1 MWIFVSLFVRSIAR
15 FKTVTSRTPD
25 RFMLMW
31 GRRSRR
37 TKIRPTFIWAS
48 RGRFYCTIYISAINL
63 CISHTCLDRHPL
75 AHLTTPVLRPSSH
88 QSRGGVKLTPES
100 LKISACR
107 CGVLILHGT
116 SHRFCDTLSSS
127 WLLDKY
133 DFNWIFQRLSLS
145 LSLSRALISPA
156 LFFSSFAEGGL
167 LN

>member
-1 MWIFVSLFVRSIAR
+1 MGMFVSLFVRSIER

-37 TKIRPTFIWAS
+37 TKIRPTLIWAS
-48 RGRFYCTIYISAINL
+48 RGRFYCTIYISEINL

-75 AHLTTPVLRPSSH
+75 AHLTTPSPPSVIPSE
-88 QSRGGVKLTPES
+88 QRWSKLTPES

-116 SHRFCDTLSSS
+116 SHRSWDTLSSS

-133 DFNWIFQRLSLS
+133 DFNWIFQRLSLF
-145 LSLSRALISPA
+145 LFRAR
-156 LFFSSFAEGGL
+156 
-167 LN
+167 